1 MSWDAAGRELV
12 VGTVIRLPLVMEH
25 YLPSHHRGRN
35 WVISTFARD
44 IPGVIFVRPE
54 DDAHA
59 SPVLAVA
66 ARYVQVG
73 TMLGDEAKG
82 WIDPPTRH

>member
-1 MSWDAAGRELV
+1 M
-12 VGTVIRLPLVMEH
+12 GTVIRLPLVMEH
-25 YLPSHHRGRN
+25 HLPSHFRGRN
-35 WVISTFARD
+35 WVVSTFARD
-44 IPGVIFVRPE
+44 IPGVILLRPE

-59 SPVLAVA
+59 SPMLAVA

-82 WIDPPTRH
+82 WIDLPPTRH